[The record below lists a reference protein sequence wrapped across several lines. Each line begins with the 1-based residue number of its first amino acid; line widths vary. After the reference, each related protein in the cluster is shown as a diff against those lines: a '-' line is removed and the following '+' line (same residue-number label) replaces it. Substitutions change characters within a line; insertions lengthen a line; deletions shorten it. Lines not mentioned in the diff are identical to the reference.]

1 MKVKY
6 GLSEEIY
13 IMIKNI
19 INKYK
24 KYNFKIFGSRARGDY
39 KYNSDIDIAVEGII
53 NKDDEFKIL
62 NEFDLLQ
69 IPYTV
74 DVVFVNNINKKELI
88 NSINKEGVEF

>member
-1 MKVKY
+1 MKLESIEFADFDTSKIPAM
-6 GLSEEIY
+6 G
-13 IMIKNI
+13 
-19 INKYK
+19 K
-24 KYNFKIFGSRARGDY
+24 KLDTIFQ
-39 KYNSDIDIAVEGII
+39 YNSDIDIAVEGII

>member
-1 MKVKY
+1 MKMKY
-6 GLSEEIY
+6 GLSEEIC
-13 IMIKNI
+13 IMIENI
-19 INKYK
+19 IKKYK
-24 KYNFKIFGSRARGDY
+24 KYTFKIFGSRARGDY
-39 KYNSDIDIAVEGII
+39 KYSSDIDIAVEGTI

-74 DVVFVNNINKKELI
+74 DVVFVNNINKEELI